1 MIDSENISCIEK
13 DETINNISFFPL
25 EKKEKTKSQEKK
37 TKRKKEGKK
46 EPIHYMNFNIIV
58 KFNSIVDTEK
68 KEMYQCE
75 LLHKM
80 MEDV

>member
-37 TKRKKEGKK
+37 TKRKKERNEIDCG
-46 EPIHYMNFNIIV
+46 
-58 KFNSIVDTEK
+58 
-68 KEMYQCE
+68 CC
-75 LLHKM
+75 
-80 MEDV
+80 